1 MSEFTTINIF
11 DLIDAIGEDG
21 VRDRLSDF
29 SCPKNPEI
37 ESFVRNKAIDF
48 AKRKISITHLLMDE
62 DQNILAIYTLT
73 HKALELDPAGMSA
86 SFVKKL
92 SRFAKQREHDGKFV
106 TSAFLIAQFG
116 KNSSAPPDNV
126 LPGNRIMDDAV
137 ATLKAIQRDVGGG
150 IVYLECEDNPKLLA
164 FYQNDHN
171 NYHSFNERYSVSD
184 GVKYIQ
190 LLRFI

>member
-1 MSEFTTINIF
+1 MYRTFNILN
-11 DLIDAIGEDG
+11 LIDSIGEDS
-21 VRDRLSDF
+21 VREILSGF

-37 ESFVRNKAIDF
+37 ESFVKKNAIDF
-48 AKRKISITHLLMDE
+48 AKKKVSVTHLIVSE
-62 DQNILAIYTLT
+62 DNDLLAIYTLT
-73 HKALELDPAGMSA
+73 HKALEIDPSGMSA
-86 SFVKKL
+86 SMIKKL
-92 SRFAKQREHDGKFV
+92 SRFAQKNEPDGKFV
-106 TSAFLIAQFG
+106 VSAFLIAQLG
-116 KNSSAPPDNV
+116 KNLGAPESEQV
-126 LPGNRIMDDAV
+126 PGNSIMSEAMSKLLTV
-137 ATLKAIQRDVGGG
+137 QRDVGGG

>member
-1 MSEFTTINIF
+1 MYRTFNILN
-11 DLIDAIGEDG
+11 LIDSIGEDS
-21 VRDRLSDF
+21 VREILSGF

-37 ESFVRNKAIDF
+37 ESFVKKNAIDF
-48 AKRKISITHLLMDE
+48 AKKKVSVTHLIVSE
-62 DQNILAIYTLT
+62 DNDLLAIYTLT
-73 HKALELDPAGMSA
+73 HKALEIDPSGMSA
-86 SFVKKL
+86 SMIKKL
-92 SRFAKQREHDGKFV
+92 SRFAQKNEPDGNFV
-106 TSAFLIAQFG
+106 VSAFLIAQLG
-116 KNSSAPPDNV
+116 KNLGAPESEQV
-126 LPGNRIMDDAV
+126 PGNSIMSEAMSKLLTV
-137 ATLKAIQRDVGGG
+137 QRDVGGG

>member
-1 MSEFTTINIF
+1 MYRTFNILN
-11 DLIDAIGEDG
+11 LIDSIGEDS
-21 VRDRLSDF
+21 VREILSGF

-37 ESFVRNKAIDF
+37 ENFVKKNAIDF
-48 AKRKISITHLLMDE
+48 AKKKVSVTHLIVSE
-62 DQNILAIYTLT
+62 DNELLAIYTLT
-73 HKALELDPAGMSA
+73 HKALEIDPSGMSA
-86 SFVKKL
+86 SMVKKL
-92 SRFAKQREHDGKFV
+92 SRFAQKNEPDGKFV
-106 TSAFLIAQFG
+106 VSAFLIAQLG
-116 KNSSAPPDNV
+116 KNLGASESDQ
-126 LPGNRIMDDAV
+126 LPGNTIMSEAMSKLLTV
-137 ATLKAIQRDVGGG
+137 QRDVGGG